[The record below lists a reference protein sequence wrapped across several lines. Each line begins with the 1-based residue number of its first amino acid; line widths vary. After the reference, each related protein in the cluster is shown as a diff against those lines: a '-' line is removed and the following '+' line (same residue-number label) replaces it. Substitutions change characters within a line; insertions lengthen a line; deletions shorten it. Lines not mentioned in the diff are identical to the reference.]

1 VAYVDI
7 LLYTVLL
14 MWVDAGF
21 CGPCFD
27 RFDEVTSIDLT
38 AYLPYSADATEVSQR
53 AEDFTGSESIPA
65 IVVVTAEQEMD
76 EETIAFLTEVTEALA
91 ELDTVSG
98 DVSPAIPY
106 ADGHSGPVLVQLD
119 S

>member
-1 VAYVDI
+1 LPPALLIVGWLVA
-7 LLYTVLL
+7 
-14 MWVDAGF
+14 AGIG
-21 CGPCFD
+21 GPYFGRVEEVSSND
-27 RFDEVTSIDLT
+27 RT
-38 AYLPYSADATEVSQR
+38 AYLPDSADATEVSQR